1 MSTLIVNRVTNA
13 NVLFDG
19 KSMLG
24 RAEEIDLPDVK
35 FTTAEHKALGMQG
48 RLELPTGID
57 KLEAS
62 FKWNSFYID
71 VMAQIPNPYNFV
83 SLQVR
88 SSVETWDATGRT
100 AQAARVI
107 HLKGGFKE
115 FNSGKYKQ
123 HDNAQFPSKMNVIY
137 LKDVVDGRELYE
149 IDVMA
154 NIYKVDG
161 VDLMAQ
167 FRSNLGI

>member
-1 MSTLIVNRVTNA
+1 MSTIVVNRVTNA

-48 RLELPTGID
+48 KLELPTGIE
-57 KLEAS
+57 KMEAQ
-62 FKWNSFYID
+62 FRWNSFYPD
-71 VMAQIPNPYNFV
+71 VMSRIPNPYTFV

-88 SSVETWDATGRT
+88 TSVETWDATGRT
-100 AQAARVI
+100 TQSARVVF
-107 HLKGGFKE
+107 LSGGFKE
-115 FNSGKYKQ
+115 FSSGKYKP
-123 HDNAQFPSKMNVIY
+123 HDNAQFPSKMNVVYI
-137 LKDVVDGRELYE
+137 KDVLDGRELYE

-167 FRSNLGI
+167 FRTNLGI